1 MSDICQRR
9 QGSSARL
16 PIANHASS
24 LRSGAPL
31 RSNRRQN
38 GRLALIDECPLR
50 RDCTIHLLRQSKFKT
65 TEPFSNASELLASV
79 SVRENFPSLV
89 IICTGMRSVN
99 DGAVRSEL
107 RHLATNLTSTPL
119 ILMSD
124 RENFEDM
131 VAAFREGVRGYI
143 PTTLEPCLVVEAIRM
158 VLADMPFIPIESL
171 MRFRRNAYNLNQQC
185 LEPTEIDARQNWPP
199 RQLAVLRLLVQ
210 GRPNK
215 EIARA
220 LELDESTIKVHVRFI
235 MRKLGVTNRTQVA
248 LRVSQ
253 SRTLDSDPVL
263 TDSCTVIPPI
273 LTRCWT
279 GLATLAPLAQSVFV
293 PAG

>member
-1 MSDICQRR
+1 MSHIRQPR
-9 QGSSARL
+9 QGSSVQL
-16 PIANHASS
+16 PIANRASS
-24 LRSGAPL
+24 FRSGASL
-31 RSNRRQN
+31 RENRGQN
-38 GRLALIDECPLR
+38 GRIALIDECPLR

-65 TEPFSNASELLASV
+65 TEPFSNASELLGSG
-79 SVRENFPSLV
+79 SVRDNFPSLV
-89 IICTGMRSVN
+89 IICTGMRSVS
-99 DGAVRSEL
+99 DGAVRDEL
-107 RHLATNLTSTPL
+107 RNLVTNLRSTPL

-131 VAAFREGVRGYI
+131 MAAFREGVRGYI

-171 MRFRRNAYNLNQQC
+171 MRLRRNAYNLNQAC
-185 LEPTEIDARQNWPP
+185 LEPTDIDNRQNWPP

-220 LELDESTIKVHVRFI
+220 LELDESTIKVHVRLI

-253 SRTLDSDPVL
+253 SRTALADDHQSNPIQTDGCVILPPVE
-263 TDSCTVIPPI
+263 TD
-273 LTRCWT
+273 R
-279 GLATLAPLAQSVFV
+279 LALIGQD
-293 PAG
+293 